1 MGSWGRT
8 WVKWQPHGGRT
19 WEHNWSA
26 LQAAEIME
34 IMGEKV
40 PHYVLKIRRSWE
52 SLAAH
57 ILGYK

>member
-1 MGSWGRT
+1 MGSWG
-8 WVKWQPHGGRT
+8 KT

-34 IMGEKV
+34 IMEEKV
-40 PHYVLKIRRSWE
+40 PHYVLKNRRSWV